1 MVEPSGTWTF
11 GLGKKCDIGSTHAR
25 VARASR
31 VARLF
36 DLVKELR
43 RRLLG
48 RDPRLVAPQQ
58 RYLSGVGARSTRRLR
73 HLYAISPNSASCER
87 VFALL
92 KNLFGD
98 QQFSALADYL
108 ESSLKL
114 NYNKRRVG

>member
-1 MVEPSGTWTF
+1 MPPTPPPPP
-11 GLGKKCDIGSTHAR
+11 AR
-25 VARASR
+25 PAPLPALSHLSR
-31 VARLF
+31 GPP
-36 DLVKELR
+36 R
-43 RRLLG
+43 R
-48 RDPRLVAPQQ
+48 
-58 RYLSGVGARSTRRLR
+58 
-73 HLYAISPNSASCER
+73 NSASCER